1 MAYKCEAFEFTHM
14 NDKDADKN
22 RTNARTCEE
31 SESKNTHTYK
41 AFEFHIEWN
50 ANHKIK
56 SSDKKKESWTIA
68 YWDQNNK
75 SLTYETEMDASW
87 SHWWA
92 AILLPIKYKMYKRKT
107 EQISQCNKQLNRK
120 NKITHI
126 EVHENRTINRK
137 KNKINRNTKME
148 CRRKINTNKMHN
160 NNNINKPTGRRHEKF
175 TCT

>member
-1 MAYKCEAFEFTHM
+1 MAYKYEAYEFTHM

-22 RTNARTCEE
+22 RTNARTCEQ
-31 SESKNTHTYK
+31 SESKSTHTYK
-41 AFEFHIEWN
+41 AFEFHIERN

-56 SSDKKKESWTIA
+56 SSDKKKKESWTIA
-68 YWDQNNK
+68 YWDQNDK

-107 EQISQCNKQLNRK
+107 EQISQCNKQLNGK

-137 KNKINRNTKME
+137 YKINRNTKW
-148 CRRKINTNKMHN
+148 NAD
-160 NNNINKPTGRRHEKF
+160 EK
-175 TCT
+175 